1 MALQFNASQPLG
13 IGTSGGTSGVFGL
26 ASSTTSFAQSDV
38 VTTSTTANITDIQVQ
53 VDILCPAHTPSAS
66 TTINFYAFALEDAT
80 TYPGGSATNEVLG
93 ASAGLVTIS
102 ANGNNLKFLGS
113 MICHTAS
120 ITMKSQPM
128 SIVSALGIVPRKW
141 GICIQNQ
148 TGVALPTTAG
158 ATASYT
164 EVYYN

>member
-1 MALQFNASQPLG
+1 MALQFNASQPLA
-13 IGTSGGTSGVFGL
+13 IGTSGGTSAVFGL

-53 VDILCPAHTPSAS
+53 VDILMPAHTPSTS
-66 TTINFYAFALEDAT
+66 TTINFFAFATEDST

-93 ASAGLVTIS
+93 ATAGLVTIS

-113 MICHTAS
+113 MIAHTAS

-128 SIVSALGIVPRKW
+128 SVVSALGVVPRKW
-141 GICIQNQ
+141 GIVVQNQ
-148 TGVALPTTAG
+148 CGTTLPTTG
-158 ATASYT
+158 HTASYT

>member
-1 MALQFNASQPLG
+1 MALQFNASQNLG

-26 ASSTTSFAQSDV
+26 LSSTTSFAQSDV

-53 VDILCPAHTPSAS
+53 VDITCPAHTPSTS
-66 TTINFYAFALEDAT
+66 TTINFYAFALEDST
-80 TYPGGSATNEVLG
+80 TYPGGTVTNEILG
-93 ASAGLVTIS
+93 ASAGLVTLN

-120 ITMKSQPM
+120 SVMKSQPM
-128 SIVSALGIVPRKW
+128 SIVSALGVIPRKW
-141 GICIQNQ
+141 GICVQNQ
-148 TGVALPTTAG
+148 IGTTLPTTG
-158 ATASYT
+158 HTASYT